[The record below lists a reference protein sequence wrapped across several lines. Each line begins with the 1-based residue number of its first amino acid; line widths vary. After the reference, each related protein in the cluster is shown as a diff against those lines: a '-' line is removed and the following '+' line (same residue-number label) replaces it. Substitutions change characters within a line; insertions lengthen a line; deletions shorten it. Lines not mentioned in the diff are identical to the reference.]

1 MMNTLSLGWKTMRLS
16 VSLKSLE
23 YRTCEIICL
32 NDTSLNITRRPEYE
46 IIGDKSSGRGD
57 FAIRV

>member
-1 MMNTLSLGWKTMRLS
+1 MGLS
-16 VSLKSLE
+16 VSLNFLE
-23 YRTCEIICL
+23 YMRNEYVSMIIHIA
-32 NDTSLNITRRPEYE
+32 LNITRKPEYE